1 MFVNTENC
9 AWKQILVVIR
19 MSNPLIYGVEFQVIS
34 KCFVKIKLFLLCFIL
49 NLQARSLC
57 SLHADVDQVSFLI
70 GTQSLNTP
78 NNQVHLVKL
87 HEDTNTL
94 SPQVCISIKILGEN
108 NYQLIKIKEYVY

>member
-1 MFVNTENC
+1 MLFVNTKNC
-9 AWKQILVVIR
+9 VWKQILKLIK

-34 KCFVKIKLFLLCFIL
+34 KCQVNFKLFLLCFVL

-70 GTQSLNTP
+70 GTQSLNTS

-87 HEDTNTL
+87 QEETNTL
-94 SPQVCISIKILGEN
+94 SPQVCIIKII
-108 NYQLIKIKEYVY
+108 IKIPRGK